1 MRNKQAQVLLGIS
14 GVQVLGI
21 VCAAAG
27 IQAGIAVAA
36 AGTAF
41 LVADAVG
48 IMMKSGG
55 KKVCPR
61 CKADIPKQSRICPE
75 CGHRYR
81 AGVSEDKLT
90 EYIEQEKEKEMTSE
104 QIDCDFEKIESIA
117 VDEVASYD
125 GDIEEFLKN
134 RCRGEEII

>member
-1 MRNKQAQVLLGIS
+1 MR
-14 GVQVLGI
+14 
-21 VCAAAG
+21 
-27 IQAGIAVAA
+27 AGIAVAA

-48 IMMKSGG
+48 IMVKAGG

-81 AGVSEDKLT
+81 SGVSADKLT

-104 QIDCDFEKIESIA
+104 KIDYDFEKIESIA
-117 VDEVASYD
+117 VDELASYD

-134 RCRGEEII
+134 RCRGEEI